1 MNNNTDSTH
10 VDEFL
15 EYLPYAVEADYEMD
29 TKDLQMMSLMNYMGE
44 LGYDMIGQFDPDDW
58 NCTHFEYIG
67 DGIKTITGKDGSTWR
82 VHIKGNMPRFLSF
95 DDAVRL
101 HNGSYKYRVMGDKI
115 VDVMGSKIVI
125 SVDTWCKASDSK
137 LVKQVKLQ
145 RKKGGAIMVQNHLVK
160 LMSKYKQG
168 NKE

>member
-10 VDEFL
+10 VNEFL
-15 EYLPYAVEADYEMD
+15 DWLPNALAQGGILD

-67 DGIKTITGKDGSTWR
+67 DGIKTVTGNDGSTWR
-82 VHIKGNMPRFLSF
+82 VHIKGDMPRFLSF
-95 DDAVRL
+95 DDAVKL
-101 HNGSYKYRVMGDKI
+101 HNGNYKYRVLGNNAIDI
-115 VDVMGSKIVI
+115 MGSKIVI
-125 SVDTWCKASDSK
+125 GVNTWCKASDSK

-145 RKKGGAIMVQNHLVK
+145 RKKGGAIIVQNHLVK
-160 LMSKYKQG
+160 LMSKYKYT
-168 NKE
+168 K

>member
-10 VDEFL
+10 VNEFL
-15 EYLPYAVEADYEMD
+15 NWIPNATSQGAILD

-67 DGIKTITGKDGSTWR
+67 EDIRTITGNDGSTWR
-82 VHIKGNMPRFLSF
+82 VHIKGDMPSFLSF
-95 DDAVRL
+95 DDAVKL
-101 HNGSYKYRVMGDKI
+101 HNGNYKYRLLGTKLVEI
-115 VDVMGSKIVI
+115 LILNITLSF
-125 SVDTWCKASDSK
+125 DTWCKASDSK
-137 LVKQVKLQ
+137 LIKQVKLQ

-160 LMSKYKQG
+160 LMSKYKYT
-168 NKE
+168 K

>member
-10 VDEFL
+10 VNEFL
-15 EYLPYAVEADYEMD
+15 NWLPNATSQGATLD

-67 DGIKTITGKDGSTWR
+67 DGIKTIKFKNGSTWR
-82 VHIKGNMPRFLSF
+82 VHIKGDMPSFLSF

-101 HNGSYKYRVMGDKI
+101 HNGNYKYRLLGFKLVNIMTLNI
-115 VDVMGSKIVI
+115 TLSF
-125 SVDTWCKASDSK
+125 DTWCKASDSK
-137 LVKQVKLQ
+137 LIKQVKLQ
-145 RKKGGAIMVQNHLVK
+145 RKKGGAIIVQNHLVK
-160 LMSKYKQG
+160 LMSKYKYT
-168 NKE
+168 K